1 MRNLIKAGVAV
12 AGETPVLAALN
23 VALITG
29 LGDVAASMMHLLS
42 GGA

>member
-1 MRNLIKAGVAV
+1 MKDLLKAGVAV
-12 AGETPVLAALN
+12 ARETPILAALN

-29 LGDVAASMMHLLS
+29 LGYVAASMMHLLS